1 MTQCGVSI
9 LVLWNFLKGKATAKG
24 YTFSV
29 TSGIEGS
36 TWDGS
41 WPAPSREE
49 EEAAYY
55 DLLDSDGQ
63 IVCMDGEECEVV
75 YDPKNQLYRC
85 RNGQGEDTC
94 VFELTPEEFHGCT
107 FR

>member
-41 WPAPSREE
+41 WPASSREE

-85 RNGQGEDTC
+85 RNGQDEDTC
-94 VFELTPEEFHGCT
+94 VFELTPEEFHACT